1 MSDPYL
7 CEMCRRA
14 YKPKAVRGPV
24 RGVWELKAF
33 QGYTVDLSLQEF
45 RKITAGKGLQ
55 QVTFASAQGQK
66 LLQQMHQQ
74 VMK

>member
-1 MSDPYL
+1 MRDPYL

-24 RGVWELKAF
+24 PGVWELKAF
-33 QGYTVDLSLQEF
+33 QGYTVDLSLEEF
-45 RKITAGKGLQ
+45 RKISAGRGLE
-55 QVTFASAQGQK
+55 QVPFGSIKGQK
-66 LLQQMHQQ
+66 LLQQMHEQ